1 VIIESFDFGKILP
14 LARTRQAVI
23 AELGIAMQSY
33 QRSNAEFDDEVG
45 RLLDLNPTDL
55 RCLDW
60 LTGGRMSAGEL
71 SRATGLSSAATTS
84 MIDRLERKGFVRRI
98 READDRRQ
106 VLVEMTEDGSARLWR
121 LYGPL
126 VEEGAR
132 LFERFT
138 RAELETMLDLIH
150 KMQTVAVEHREALRD
165 IVPTN
170 PVSGGA
176 DGI

>member
-1 VIIESFDFGKILP
+1 MT
-14 LARTRQAVI
+14 RNRQAVI
-23 AELGIAMQSY
+23 AELGTAMQAY

-60 LTGGRMSAGEL
+60 LVGGRMTAGEL

-84 MIDRLERKGFVRRI
+84 MIDRLERKGFVRRV
-98 READDRRQ
+98 RQADDRRQ
-106 VLVEMTEDGSARLWR
+106 VLVELTEDGTARVWR

-126 VEEGAR
+126 VEEGAS

-138 RAELETMLDLIH
+138 RAELETMLDLV
-150 KMQTVAVEHREALRD
+150 KRMQALAVEHRDALRGL
-165 IVPTN
+165 VPTSPAQRN
-170 PVSGGA
+170 RST
-176 DGI
+176 

>member
-1 VIIESFDFGKILP
+1 MT
-14 LARTRQAVI
+14 RTRQTLI

-84 MIDRLERKGFVRRI
+84 MIDRLERKGFVRRT

-106 VLVEMTEDGSARLWR
+106 VLVEMTEDGSVRLGR

-138 RAELETMLDLIH
+138 RAELETMLDLLK
-150 KMQTVAVEHREALRD
+150 KMQTLTVEHRGALRE
-165 IVPTN
+165 IVPTK
-170 PVSGGA
+170 PVSSRA

>member
-1 VIIESFDFGKILP
+1 MT
-14 LARTRQAVI
+14 RTRQALV
-23 AELGIAMQSY
+23 AELGTTMQAY

-45 RLLDLNPTDL
+45 RLLDVNPSDL

-60 LTGGRMSAGEL
+60 LIGGRMSAGEL
-71 SRATGLSSAATTS
+71 SRVTALSSAATTS

-106 VLVEMTEDGSARLWR
+106 VLVEMTEDGSARVWR

-132 LFERFT
+132 LFERFN
-138 RAELETMLDLIH
+138 RADLETMLDLVK
-150 KMQTVAVEHREALRD
+150 KMQVLALEHRDALRGT
-165 IVPTN
+165 VPTT
-170 PVSGGA
+170 PARARRST
-176 DGI
+176 

>member
-1 VIIESFDFGKILP
+1 MP
-14 LARTRQAVI
+14 RTRQALL
-23 AELGIAMQSY
+23 AQLGAAMQAY

-45 RLLDLNPTDL
+45 RILDVNPTDL

-60 LTGGRMSAGEL
+60 LMGGRMSAGEL
-71 SRATGLSSAATTS
+71 IRATGLSSAATTA

-106 VLVEMTEDGSARLWR
+106 VLVEMTEECSARAWR

-138 RAELETMLDLIH
+138 RAELETFLDLL
-150 KMQTVAVEHREALRD
+150 KRMQALALEHRDALRGKL
-165 IVPTN
+165 PTA
-170 PVSGGA
+170 PASQLR
-176 DGI
+176 

>member
-1 VIIESFDFGKILP
+1 MT
-14 LARTRQAVI
+14 RNRQAII
-23 AELGIAMQSY
+23 AELGTAMQAY

-60 LTGGRMSAGEL
+60 LVGGRMTAGEL
-71 SRATGLSSAATTS
+71 SRATGLSSPATTS
-84 MIDRLERKGFVRRI
+84 MIDRLERKGFVRRV
-98 READDRRQ
+98 RLADDRRQ
-106 VLVEMTEDGSARLWR
+106 VLVELTEDGTARVRR

-138 RAELETMLDLIH
+138 RAELETMLDLV
-150 KMQTVAVEHREALRD
+150 KRMQALAVEHRDALRGL
-165 IVPTN
+165 VPTSPPRRN
-170 PVSGGA
+170 RST
-176 DGI
+176 

>member
-1 VIIESFDFGKILP
+1 M
-14 LARTRQAVI
+14 AHTRQAVI
-23 AELGIAMQSY
+23 AELGFAMQSY
-33 QRSNAEFDDEVG
+33 QRSNAELDDEVG

-84 MIDRLERKGFVRRI
+84 MIDRLEHKGFVRRI

-106 VLVEMTEDGSARLWR
+106 VLVEMTNDGSARLGR

-132 LFERFT
+132 LFEGFT
-138 RAELETMLDLIH
+138 RAELKTMLDLIK
-150 KMQTVAVEHREALRD
+150 KMQTLVVEHRNALRD
-165 IVPTN
+165 IVRAKPA
-170 PVSGGA
+170 SSGA
-176 DGI
+176 DGN

>member
-1 VIIESFDFGKILP
+1 MVV
-14 LARTRQAVI
+14 ARTRQAVI
-23 AELGIAMQSY
+23 AELGAAMQAY
-33 QRSNAEFDDEVG
+33 QRTNAEFDDEIG

-84 MIDRLERKGFVRRI
+84 MIDRLERKGFVRRV

-106 VLVEMTEDGSARLWR
+106 VFVEMTEDGRDRVWR

-126 VEEGAR
+126 VEEGAQ

-138 RAELETMLDLIH
+138 RAELDSMLNLIE
-150 KMQTVAVEHREALRD
+150 KMQTLAVEHRDALREVSEAD
-165 IVPTN
+165 I
-170 PVSGGA
+170 
-176 DGI
+176 

>member
-1 VIIESFDFGKILP
+1 M
-14 LARTRQAVI
+14 ARTRQAVI

-45 RLLDLNPTDL
+45 RLLDVNPTDL

-60 LTGGRMSAGEL
+60 LIGGRMSAGEL

-106 VLVEMTEDGSARLWR
+106 VLVEMTEEGSSRVWR

-126 VEEGAR
+126 VEEGAK

-138 RAELETMLDLIH
+138 RAELVMMLDLIK
-150 KMQTVAVEHREALRD
+150 KMQALAVEHREALRD
-165 IVPTN
+165 IVTTN